1 MRGEHPVSTERLV
14 SLPGSS
20 PHVRGALVA
29 RPVAHHGV
37 GIIPACAGNTTA
49 ASSRR
54 RASRDHPRMRGEH
67 RANDCRCAATVESS
81 PHARGALRKCYPSIR
96 TDGIIPACAG
106 STRCSTSSCPACWD
120 HPRMRGEHSPGRPT
134 STARSGSSPHARG
147 ALFVT
152 SWARFKTGIIPACAG
167 STPCRRPCAKRRA
180 DHPRMRGEHPP
191 TIHL

>member
-106 STRCSTSSCPACWD
+106 STRVGARVAQGPGD
-120 HPRMRGEHSPGRPT
+120 HPRMRGGHPLFHLVLSGLL
-134 STARSGSSPHARG
+134 GSSPHARG
-147 ALFVT
+147 ALGPKVT
-152 SWARFKTGIIPACAG
+152 AERAGGIIPACAG
-167 STPCRRPCAKRRA
+167 STLKCKI
-180 DHPRMRGEHPP
+180 PP
-191 TIHL
+191 AAW

>member
-1 MRGEHPVSTERLV
+1 MRGEHHSGLQSATGK
-14 SLPGSS
+14 PG
-20 PHVRGALVA
+20 
-29 RPVAHHGV
+29 
-37 GIIPACAGNTTA
+37 
-49 ASSRR
+49 
-54 RASRDHPRMRGEH
+54 
-67 RANDCRCAATVESS
+67 SS

-180 DHPRMRGEHPP
+180 DHPRMRGEHIDTTGPDTFVKGSSP
-191 TIHL
+191 HARGARTFKRYQVKVAGIIPACAGSTIGTTSCTAGRRDHPRMRGEHSR